1 MTATE
6 YNKAVDLY
14 ADGLYRFVLKNIK
27 DEDEARDI
35 VQDTFEKVWMKTESI
50 QAEKAKSYLFTT
62 AYHAVIERSRK
73 IKKFTSL
80 EEQRHDSLVEQFAG
94 FDVKKVLNE
103 AVELLPADQKSVLM
117 LRDYEGYSY
126 KEIAEITSLSESQV
140 KVYIFR
146 ARSFLKNYI
155 ISADNLV

>member
-35 VQDTFEKVWMKTESI
+35 VQDTFEKVWMKAETI
-50 QAEKAKSYLFTT
+50 QADKAKPYLFTT
-62 AYHAVIERSRK
+62 AYHAVIERSNK
-73 IKKFTSL
+73 IRLFSPIEDNHESL
-80 EEQRHDSLVEQFAG
+80 IEQFAA
-94 FDVKKVLNE
+94 FDVKKILNE
-103 AVELLPADQKSVLM
+103 AVELLPADQKSVLL

-155 ISADNLV
+155 VSADNLV